1 MKHLQKLKNFRWYDA
16 VSFTLNRVLAGDHA
30 TCHANLNYGQAQRQ
44 SLDLYLPHQPRVD
57 HALIVF
63 VHGGS
68 WQRGQKDDY
77 AFLAQSLA
85 KEGLYVASVNYQ
97 FAPEFQFPTF
107 VDDVTQAVNWLQ
119 QDQASRQYGY
129 NRDKV
134 ILIGHSAGAFNIMS
148 AVYATSQQQKII
160 HLNGVRGVVG
170 FAGPYSFEH
179 RGDPVAQFAF
189 AQDVAPNVIMPSF
202 HVYSNHLKHLLLMAE
217 NDTLVKDEN
226 TYQMQ
231 LALQQ
236 VGNTVEVDRIARTNH
251 ISIIATIAKGIG
263 QFYPTKPKLLSFID
277 SALQ

>member
-1 MKHLQKLKNFRWYDA
+1 MKRLQKLKNFRWYDA
-16 VSFTLNRVLAGDHA
+16 VSYGLNHVLAGDYA
-30 TCHANLNYGQAQRQ
+30 VCHHDLSYGSAMRQ
-44 SLDLYLPHQPRVD
+44 SLDLYQPHKPRAD

-77 AFLAQSLA
+77 VFLAQSLA
-85 KEGLYVASVNYQ
+85 QAGLYVASVNYQ
-97 FAPEFQFPTF
+97 FAPEFQFPVF
-107 VDDVTQAVNWLQ
+107 VDDIAQAVNWLQ
-119 QDQASRQYGY
+119 QDQASQQYGY
-129 NRDKV
+129 NPNKV

-148 AVYATSQQQKII
+148 AVYTTSQQQKIV
-160 HLNGVRGVVG
+160 HLDGVRGIVG

-179 RGDPVAQFAF
+179 RGDPVAKFAF
-189 AQDVAPNVIMPSF
+189 AQDVAPNVIMPSY

-231 LALQQ
+231 QALQQ
-236 VGNTVEVDRIARTNH
+236 VGNTVEIDRIARTNH

-263 QFYPTKPKLLSFID
+263 KFYPTKPKLLSFID
-277 SALQ
+277 AALK